1 MPANEN
7 PKSTHLP
14 EVAGAIEAVTA
25 TLVVDTGIRQ
35 VQAFNVCMAQDPT
48 AAEAIV
54 AGVLDAEK
62 RKLTIKV
69 FAPDG
74 VTPGVAAAQVSWTAI
89 GK

>member
-14 EVAGAIEAVTA
+14 EVAGAIEDVTA
-25 TLVVDTGIRQ
+25 TLVVETGIRQ
-35 VQAFNVCMAQDPT
+35 VQSFTVSLAQDPT
-48 AAEAIV
+48 AAEAIAV
-54 AGVLDAEK
+54 GVLDEAK
-62 RKLTIKV
+62 QKITLKV

-74 VTPGVAAAQVSWTAI
+74 VTPGVAAAKVGWTAI